1 MSARPL
7 LFAACCVL
15 CLGGRA
21 AAALDPETKKPYQ
34 LTVVLHV
41 ADNRLL
47 TDAFRERV
55 ERELR
60 EGLQA
65 ALGELGDVKVVRE
78 HPKLAEVLDKG
89 LRSLDTW
96 NERSGAKTHFVL
108 IDVSGTDYEIEAR
121 QYDGLTG
128 TATPLVRRDR
138 TQDREFVGR
147 AAVQMV
153 ERDLGVVATFQA
165 WPRGAKPQKVQL
177 ELKGGG
183 LDAPLNRWVQKGDV
197 FAVVQI
203 PTGSGTGRVVPDAI
217 VQVEAPPGEREA
229 TCTGNLFWRRNPP
242 GSAGVAGYRCVKL
255 GAARGPL
262 QVRLV
267 QVDPNTGKPGVLP
280 SPAPTLL
287 VGRRGFTGEGDAP
300 LEVTTDPKA
309 YGSYDTTKLGDKGRF
324 DRVAF
329 VNVKLGAD
337 VRAQIPI
344 VLLDDQPVTIPVT
357 LAENDAPLADFD
369 KRSFQRS
376 VLQSYA
382 EQSMAFTE
390 LSAKKDTPRAKLIEM
405 AREAAKRSEEDLAR
419 LRAERDEVYGK
430 NLTDADQRDRA
441 QADQRLKAIETG
453 VGELNRYIGRQEQ
466 IDTQEKDPK
475 NQRVLEQL
483 ERGKLLEKEGEL
495 GKAIALYESILQ
507 DGFKS
512 EELEQR
518 VKKLRELWEPK
529 SPEHRKARDFIYNT
543 WPTLDTA
550 GLQAQMGEARN
561 ALSVCRQVG
570 DVVGPQKLYKGIQV
584 HAARLLKESESLS
597 NVNEEDAKQLK
608 VIKDLGAELARLE
621 TEVKAFLDK
630 PPK

>member
-7 LFAACCVL
+7 LFAVCCVL

-21 AAALDPETKKPYQ
+21 SAALDAETKKPYK

-47 TDAFRERV
+47 TDAFQERV

-65 ALGELGDVKVVRE
+65 ALGDLGDVKVVRE

-89 LRSLDTW
+89 LRSLDAW

-108 IDVSGTDYEIEAR
+108 IDFSGTDYEIEAR

-128 TATPLVRRDR
+128 TATPVVRRDR

-147 AAVQMV
+147 AAALMV
-153 ERDLGVVATFQA
+153 ERDLGIIATFPA
-165 WPRGAKPQKVQL
+165 WPKGDKPQKVQL

-183 LDAPLNRWVQKGDV
+183 LGAPLDRWVRKGDV
-197 FAVVQI
+197 FAVVQV
-203 PTGSGTGRVVPDAI
+203 PTGSGIGRVVPDAI
-217 VQVEAPPGEREA
+217 VQVETPPAEGEA
-229 TCTGNLFWRRNPP
+229 TCSGNLFWRRKPP
-242 GSAGVAGYRCVKL
+242 GAAGVAGYRCIKL
-255 GAARGPL
+255 GTARGPL

-267 QVDPNTGKPGVLP
+267 QIDPRDGKPGVLP
-280 SPAPTLL
+280 SPAPTLY
-287 VGRRGFTGEGDAP
+287 VRRHGFTGEEELR
-300 LEVTTDPKA
+300 LESDPRA
-309 YGSYDTTKLGDKGRF
+309 VGSYDTGKLGDKGRF

-329 VNVKLGAD
+329 VTVEFRGAA
-337 VRAQIPI
+337 RAQIPV

-357 LAENDAPLADFD
+357 LLEKDDAGLAEFD
-369 KRSFQRS
+369 KRSWLGS
-376 VLQSYA
+376 VLYSYA
-382 EQSMAFTE
+382 VQSMAFTE

-405 AREAAKRSEEDLAR
+405 AREAVKRSEEDLAR

-430 NLTDADQRDRA
+430 NLTDADKRDLA
-441 QADQRLKAIETG
+441 KAEERLKAIKTG
-453 VGELNRYIGRQEQ
+453 VDELNRYVARQEQ
-466 IDTQEKDPK
+466 IDKEEKDPK
-475 NQRVLEQL
+475 NQRLLEQL
-483 ERGKLLEKEGEL
+483 ERGKLLEKDGEL
-495 GKAIALYESILQ
+495 GKAIALYGEILA

-518 VKKLRELWEPK
+518 IKKLHEVWDPK

-550 GLQAQMGEARN
+550 ALPMQLPEAHK
-561 ALSVCRQVG
+561 ALAVCR
-570 DVVGPQKLYKGIQV
+570 DASDYVGPQKLYKGIQI
-584 HAARLLKESESLS
+584 HAARLLKEAEGLRD
-597 NVNEEDAKQLK
+597 VNEEDAKQLK
-608 VIKDLGAELARLE
+608 VIKDLGAELTRLE
-621 TEVKAFLDK
+621 TEIKAWLDK
-630 PPK
+630 APK

>member
-21 AAALDPETKKPYQ
+21 SAALDPETKKPYK

-47 TDAFRERV
+47 TVPFQERV

-65 ALGELGDVKVVRE
+65 ALGDLGDVKVVRE
-78 HPKLAEVLDKG
+78 HPKLAEVLDRG

-96 NERSGAKTHFVL
+96 NERSGVKTHFVL
-108 IDVSGTDYEIEAR
+108 IDFSGTDYEIEAR

-147 AAVQMV
+147 AAAQMV
-153 ERDLGVVATFQA
+153 ERDLGIIGTFPT

-183 LDAPLNRWVQKGDV
+183 LDAPMNRWVQKSDV

-217 VQVEAPPGEREA
+217 VQVEAPPGEGEA

-242 GSAGVAGYRCVKL
+242 GGAGVAGYRCVKL

-262 QVRLV
+262 HMRLV
-267 QVDPNTGKPGVLP
+267 QMKPDGSPGVLP
-280 SPAPTLL
+280 SPAPTLQ
-287 VGRRGFTGEGDAP
+287 VRRHGFSGEDDTHLNVNA
-300 LEVTTDPKA
+300 DPKA
-309 YGSYDTTKLGDKGRF
+309 VGSYDTSKLGDKGRF

-329 VNVKLGAD
+329 VTVHYGGEP
-337 VRAQIPI
+337 RAEIPV
-344 VLLDDQPVTIPVT
+344 VLLDDQPVTVPVT
-357 LAENDAPLADFD
+357 LLEKDDAGVAELN
-369 KRSFQRS
+369 KRLWRRS
-376 VLQSYA
+376 VLYSYA

-419 LRAERDEVYGK
+419 LRAERGEVYGK
-430 NLTDADQRDRA
+430 NLTDADKRDLA
-441 QADQRLKAIETG
+441 QADQRLKAIEAG
-453 VGELNRYIGRQEQ
+453 VAELNRYVARQEQ
-466 IDTQEKDPK
+466 IDKEEKDPK

-483 ERGKLLEKEGEL
+483 ERGKLLEKDGEL
-495 GKAIALYESILQ
+495 GKAIALYEEILQ

-529 SPEHRKARDFIYNT
+529 SPEHRKARDFIYHT

-550 GLQAQMGEARN
+550 GLQSQMEEARK
-561 ALSVCRQVG
+561 ALAVCRQVG
-570 DVVGPQKLYKGIQV
+570 DTVGPQKLYKGIQT
-584 HAARLLKESESLS
+584 HAARLLKEAEGLRD
-597 NVNEEDAKQLK
+597 VNEEDAKQLK
-608 VIKDLGAELARLE
+608 VIKDLGAELTRLE
-621 TEVKAFLDK
+621 TEIKVFLDK
-630 PPK
+630 APK